1 MAKLSGGK
9 RSSWKSMPVFE
20 PALAGAEAEARFER
34 GKEGIEA
41 MLAVVLADI
50 GIGIL
55 VSAGEGPLLILDVIE
70 PAEEMVDVRGID
82 KLLLLVCC
90 ALDTTSESDDDVVE
104 PLLGNPSVVDEEDIL
119 GEVTRDSG
127 CAADEEAEEL
137 GLDDPFKLDT
147 IVEPWRFFMAD
158 PLLDDASSGTSGI
171 PADLNCG
178 YAESCEN
185 QGSSSSASI
194 LSGDRT

>member
-1 MAKLSGGK
+1 ML
-9 RSSWKSMPVFE
+9 V
-20 PALAGAEAEARFER
+20 LAGAEVEARFER

-41 MLAVVLADI
+41 MLAVVLVDI
-50 GIGIL
+50 GIGIFG
-55 VSAGEGPLLILDVIE
+55 SAEERPLLILEVIE
-70 PAEEMVDVRGID
+70 PAEDRVDVRGID

-90 ALDTTSESDDDVVE
+90 ALDTTSESDDAAVE
-104 PLLGNPSVVDEEDIL
+104 PRLGKPSVVDEEDIL

-127 CAADEEAEEL
+127 SAADDEDEEL
-137 GLDDPFKLDT
+137 GLDDPFKLDAS
-147 IVEPWRFFMAD
+147 VEPWRFLVAN
-158 PLLDDASSGTSGI
+158 PLLDDASSGNSGI

-178 YAESCEN
+178 YADSCEN